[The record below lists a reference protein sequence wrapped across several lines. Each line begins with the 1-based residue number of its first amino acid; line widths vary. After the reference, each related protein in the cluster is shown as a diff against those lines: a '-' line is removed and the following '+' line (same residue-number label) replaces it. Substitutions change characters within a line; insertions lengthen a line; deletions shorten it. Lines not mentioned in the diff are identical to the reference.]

1 VRYEFRSQF
10 KTSGIVECQNPNG
23 RAAGWRPPFNTQT
36 LKAEVFGQFIMTRMK
51 KSHYFSGAGIDSCHI
66 RTFVKITMR
75 FSCGHKSYAVPTL
88 WYAQTYQRRY
98 LSVKRLRIEQDVQP
112 VSAFRA
118 NAAKLIEQVQSHKR
132 ALVLTQR
139 GRSAAV
145 VLAPAEYDRL
155 IETLELLQD
164 VHEANAQIAAGKSV
178 AEKKAK
184 QALLRRSM
192 K

>member
-1 VRYEFRSQF
+1 VAPYRKLENLQQPQVEIWSM
-10 KTSGIVECQNPNG
+10 KTPRPN
-23 RAAGWRPPFNTQT
+23 A
-36 LKAEVFGQFIMTRMK
+36 
-51 KSHYFSGAGIDSCHI
+51 DSF
-66 RTFVKITMR
+66 TNM
-75 FSCGHKSYAVPTL
+75 

-98 LSVKRLRIEQDVQP
+98 VIVKRLRIEQDVQP

-118 NAAKLIEQVQSHKR
+118 NAAKLIEQVQTHKR

-145 VLAPAEYDRL
+145 VLDPAEYDRL

-164 VHEANAQIAAGKSV
+164 VHEANNQIAAGKAI

-184 QALLRRSM
+184 EVLLRPPR

>member
-1 VRYEFRSQF
+1 
-10 KTSGIVECQNPNG
+10 
-23 RAAGWRPPFNTQT
+23 
-36 LKAEVFGQFIMTRMK
+36 
-51 KSHYFSGAGIDSCHI
+51 
-66 RTFVKITMR
+66 
-75 FSCGHKSYAVPTL
+75 
-88 WYAQTYQRRY
+88 
-98 LSVKRLRIEQDVQP
+98 VKRLRIEQDVQP

-145 VLAPAEYDRL
+145 VLDPGEYDWL
-155 IETLELLQD
+155 TETLELLQD
-164 VHEANAQIAAGKSV
+164 VHEANAQIATGKGV

-184 QALLRRSM
+184 EALLRRSM

>member
-1 VRYEFRSQF
+1 MA
-10 KTSGIVECQNPNG
+10 TSFLQALSRG
-23 RAAGWRPPFNTQT
+23 RLLRDRKSELRAIDNLRLPIRRLIRELKSVPAGTSLGAQRTCGT
-36 LKAEVFGQFIMTRMK
+36 LR
-51 KSHYFSGAGIDSCHI
+51 
-66 RTFVKITMR
+66 RTKGV
-75 FSCGHKSYAVPTL
+75 SD
-88 WYAQTYQRRY
+88 
-98 LSVKRLRIEQDVQP
+98 VKRLRIEQDVQP

-145 VLAPAEYDRL
+145 VLDPGEYDRL

-164 VHEANAQIAAGKSV
+164 VHEANAQIATGKGV

-184 QALLRRSM
+184 EALLRRSM